1 MSDDIC
7 DLSECNMLS
16 EAPLLDVLR
25 RRFLKKKPDVYTYV
39 SDIVVAINPYKYF
52 DHLTHMETPLK
63 RFKLKEDPHVWAIAD
78 FAFKGLLGTS
88 MVPPES
94 QSVVISG
101 ESGAGKTVSC
111 NNVMKYLT
119 CLSQEQTVYLE
130 KKRGRRSSIADV
142 CIEDK
147 IMACNPFLEAFGNAT
162 TTRNNNSSRFG
173 RYTKILYD
181 TGRIIG
187 AKMEDYLLEKSRVV
201 HQPSGN
207 RNYHVFH
214 FLIEGADKDL
224 RSELQLNLDPEF
236 YRYTRGPE
244 GEAPV
249 TPAGTPELQ
258 RKADKEGFEEI
269 QKCLRV
275 AGLGSKGQS
284 FLWKILTAILELG
297 NIEFEEL
304 KSNLVGKTTVVKLK
318 SDGNDIPRAV
328 RRVSEL
334 LGIELNGKK
343 GLISLLL
350 HQVISNPGRNEPDI
364 YSEYETV
371 REARSAVDALAKQ
384 MYHDVFKFI
393 VALTNNALLPR
404 REPPV
409 GGKFIGVL
417 DIFGFE
423 IFKVNSFSQLL
434 INYANE
440 MLQSLFNEHIFKREV
455 ELYKE
460 EKLQIDEVVYVVENI
475 VRS

>member
-1 MSDDIC
+1 
-7 DLSECNMLS
+7 
-16 EAPLLDVLR
+16 
-25 RRFLKKKPDVYTYV
+25 
-39 SDIVVAINPYKYF
+39 
-52 DHLTHMETPLK
+52 
-63 RFKLKEDPHVWAIAD
+63 
-78 FAFKGLLGTS
+78 
-88 MVPPES
+88 MVRS

-224 RSELQLNLDPEF
+224 RRELQLNLDPEF

-258 RKADKEGFEEI
+258 RKADKEGFEI

-284 FLWKILTAILELG
+284 FCG
-297 NIEFEEL
+297 
-304 KSNLVGKTTVVKLK
+304 KS
-318 SDGNDIPRAV
+318 
-328 RRVSEL
+328 
-334 LGIELNGKK
+334 
-343 GLISLLL
+343 
-350 HQVISNPGRNEPDI
+350 
-364 YSEYETV
+364 
-371 REARSAVDALAKQ
+371 
-384 MYHDVFKFI
+384 
-393 VALTNNALLPR
+393 
-404 REPPV
+404 
-409 GGKFIGVL
+409 
-417 DIFGFE
+417 
-423 IFKVNSFSQLL
+423 
-434 INYANE
+434 
-440 MLQSLFNEHIFKREV
+440 
-455 ELYKE
+455 
-460 EKLQIDEVVYVVENI
+460 
-475 VRS
+475 